1 MQICVEVDDVKH
13 IHSEVT
19 LSARHDPNSHSVLF
33 MCLRPLVATE
43 LGHCVISLSKYVF
56 PKFPSK
62 PKRRQTS
69 KRQIVG
75 S

>member
-1 MQICVEVDDVKH
+1 MQICEYVDDVKR
-13 IHSEVT
+13 IYSEVT
-19 LSARHDPNSHSVLF
+19 LSARHDPNPRSVLF

-43 LGHCVISLSKYVF
+43 SGHCVISFSKCVF
-56 PKFPSK
+56 PKFPLK